1 MVILRQCIIAS
12 SAAMVNV
19 SFGFV
24 EKNLQNLLN
33 HTKNAMQKVNCFT
46 LRCFSYIIVDKKQG
60 RSKFFSVRELVLT
73 MSIGN
78 QISAIRNEQQLTQ
91 EQFGE
96 LFHVTRQTVSN
107 WENEKNYPDL
117 QILIAMSNQ
126 FDVSLD
132 TLLKG
137 DSKMV
142 KAIDKERV
150 LGKIK
155 HEKLLVDFFTGAGTG
170 LVASCFLSSA
180 STIRTVV
187 MIVGFVMI
195 GIGWYKRAK
204 SDKEVFKYMEE
215 RGQE

>member
-1 MVILRQCIIAS
+1 M
-12 SAAMVNV
+12 
-19 SFGFV
+19 
-24 EKNLQNLLN
+24 
-33 HTKNAMQKVNCFT
+33 
-46 LRCFSYIIVDKKQG
+46 
-60 RSKFFSVRELVLT
+60 LT

-91 EQFGE
+91 EKFGE

-107 WENEKNYPDL
+107 WENKKSYPDL

-155 HEKLLVDFFTGAGTG
+155 HEKSLVDFFTGAGTG

>member
-1 MVILRQCIIAS
+1 
-12 SAAMVNV
+12 
-19 SFGFV
+19 
-24 EKNLQNLLN
+24 
-33 HTKNAMQKVNCFT
+33 
-46 LRCFSYIIVDKKQG
+46 
-60 RSKFFSVRELVLT
+60 

-91 EQFGE
+91 ERFGE
-96 LFHVTRQTVSN
+96 LFRVTRQTVSN
-107 WENEKNYPDL
+107 WENEKSYPDL

-142 KAIDKERV
+142 EVIDKERV

-155 HEKLLVDFFTGAGTG
+155 HEKSLVDFFTGAGTG

-187 MIVGFVMI
+187 MIVGFAMI

-215 RGQE
+215 HGQE

>member
-1 MVILRQCIIAS
+1 
-12 SAAMVNV
+12 
-19 SFGFV
+19 
-24 EKNLQNLLN
+24 
-33 HTKNAMQKVNCFT
+33 
-46 LRCFSYIIVDKKQG
+46 
-60 RSKFFSVRELVLT
+60 

>member
-1 MVILRQCIIAS
+1 MQLGQTIQKIRK
-12 SAAMVNV
+12 
-19 SFGFV
+19 
-24 EKNLQNLLN
+24 EN
-33 HTKNAMQKVNCFT
+33 H
-46 LRCFSYIIVDKKQG
+46 
-60 RSKFFSVRELVLT
+60 
-73 MSIGN
+73 
-78 QISAIRNEQQLTQ
+78 LTQ
-91 EQFGE
+91 EEFAE
-96 LFHVTRQTVSN
+96 IFHVTRQTVSN
-107 WENEKNYPDL
+107 WENEKSYPDL

-126 FDVSLD
+126 FNVSLD

-142 KAIDKERV
+142 EAIDKERV

-155 HEKLLVDFFTGAGTG
+155 HEKSLVGFFTSAGTG

-187 MIVGFVMI
+187 MIVGFAMI

-215 RGQE
+215 HRQE